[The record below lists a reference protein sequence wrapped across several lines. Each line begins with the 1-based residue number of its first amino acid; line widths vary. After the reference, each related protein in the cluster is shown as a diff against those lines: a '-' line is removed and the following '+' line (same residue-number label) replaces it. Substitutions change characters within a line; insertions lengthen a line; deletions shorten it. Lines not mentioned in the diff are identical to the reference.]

1 MGETIVD
8 GCQQIG
14 VLAFV
19 HGHAVFAV
27 RHFRGDDLQT
37 VVLGYAIG
45 QHRVIVEYGDGVAG
59 LDHLVHGRGLV
70 DGCDGVAV
78 FLGMFLGIGLAFGTG
93 FRHDGL
99 VVEVLIAF
107 DVVIVG
113 GDGHLNARLEV
124 RVGEIIGRL
133 ALVGDRHAR
142 DDQVHLIRTQR
153 LQCGIETGGLNLNFE
168 AFLLGDGLDQLHVD
182 ADHLALLL
190 IFERSERGVGTD
202 LVGLALG
209 CRRVADFSGMGDG
222 SSGRKAQN
230 RNRNDHQQRAQ
241 ANPCTTK

>member
-1 MGETIVD
+1 MGETIVN

-45 QHRVIVEYGDGVAG
+45 QHRVIVEYGDGIAG

-70 DGCDGVAV
+70 DGCDGVA
-78 FLGMFLGIGLAFGTG
+78 
-93 FRHDGL
+93 
-99 VVEVLIAF
+99 VEVLIAF

-209 CRRVADFSGMGDG
+209 CRRIADFSGMGDG